1 MLEISIILVEEYD
14 LNTSLSFQLICLS
27 PQLPNH
33 YFFFVERYVDNK
45 PEGKTNSTIAPKGQ
59 HQLCNIAADT
69 EIKPHR
75 QAPMKYQHTYDT

>member
-33 YFFFVERYVDNK
+33 YFFFVKRYVDNK
-45 PEGKTNSTIAPKGQ
+45 PEGKTNSTIAPKTNISYATLPQ
-59 HQLCNIAADT
+59 IQKLSFIDKHQ
-69 EIKPHR
+69 
-75 QAPMKYQHTYDT
+75 